1 MKDKY
6 RKWATTA
13 IVTIAKMVGIKFVV
27 TRVGTDGIISG
38 VTVSD
43 DMAYLDVLGRINNMT
58 ESELIKLAGT
68 LPPGVD

>member
-1 MKDKY
+1 MKEKY
-6 RKWATTA
+6 RKMASIA
-13 IVTIAKMVGIKFVV
+13 IVTIAKMAGIKHVI
-27 TRVGTDGIISG
+27 TRLGTDGIISG

-68 LPPGVD
+68 LAPGVD